1 MNLSIKLEFKIIR
14 RLFKTF
20 QEGLNGFFHG
30 REEEEN
36 YWLKILK
43 KKLFNSL
50 TLIKVKMNIKY
61 LNSKNDRINIYYI
74 YFYYKYWNVL
84 S

>member
-1 MNLSIKLEFKIIR
+1 MMEIIKILKRLPMNLSIKLEFKIIR

-36 YWLKILK
+36 Y
-43 KKLFNSL
+43 
-50 TLIKVKMNIKY
+50 
-61 LNSKNDRINIYYI
+61 
-74 YFYYKYWNVL
+74 
-84 S
+84 